1 MSKRSGYRKLELLRN
16 ASLWQQHCQARSSL
30 SIYLSDKDNQADAAL
45 SSYRDY
51 LGHEFEYVFIDC
63 SDGLH
68 ADAIAAL
75 CGTVTAG
82 GLFSILL
89 PEKPNAMSQRMEY
102 FALKCWN
109 NAVTDLSPEMA
120 TEQLPTGNKLK
131 LTSEQNDILKI
142 IDDASS
148 VAKSKP
154 ITHIITAER
163 GRGKSTL
170 LGQALAHTK
179 NKSSV
184 IVTAPR
190 KANAKVLLQQAPQA
204 KFVAWDKLLQQAGSP
219 DKQLIIDEAAGLPL
233 WATERLCQKFT
244 PWLLATTV
252 AGYEGCGRG
261 FAVHFTDWAKK
272 SLPGVAVH
280 QLAQPLR
287 WPVNDPLE
295 QWLIETFLL
304 DEKHPLVAPTGA
316 VTGTFIRHASELEES
331 LLQQCFQLL
340 LNAHY
345 QSSPNDLNLL
355 LTEPLHKIAYS
366 IEQGKVTAVAWL
378 MAEGPIAGP
387 LKRDIKQG
395 QRRPKGNLLPQAIGY
410 FLQQEWAFDLSWL
423 RVARIAV
430 PTDNRR
436 RKYAS
441 TLLAEISKWARENHF
456 QILGTSFAWSPE
468 LDKFWQKN
476 SYVPWRISSRIDSV
490 SARPAAI
497 YVCSFNTND
506 SQQFQ
511 HLSSWG
517 QQQLQWLSKGK
528 EALASTKN
536 SSEIRAQIIDAYI
549 HQRIPFDAAHFALA
563 QWLYWQHPDHT
574 LTSLICK
581 PDMTLKQL
589 GQCWDGLSQR
599 QTNEKLCKDIQALH

>member
-1 MSKRSGYRKLELLRN
+1 MSKRSGYRKLELLHD
-16 ASLWQQHCQARSSL
+16 ASLWQQHCQARSNL
-30 SIYLSDKDNQADAAL
+30 SIYLSDTDKRADAAL
-45 SSYRDY
+45 SRYRDY
-51 LGHEFEYVFIDC
+51 LGHEFERVFIDC
-63 SDGLH
+63 RDSLH

-82 GLFSILL
+82 GLLSILL
-89 PEKPNAMSQRMEY
+89 PEKPNAMSQRMEH
-102 FALKCWN
+102 FALKYWS
-109 NAVTDLSPEMA
+109 NAAADLSPETS
-120 TEQLPTGNKLK
+120 TESLPAGNKLK
-131 LTSEQNDILKI
+131 LTSEQSDILKLVNETG
-142 IDDASS
+142 SGT
-148 VAKSKP
+148 KSEP
-154 ITHIITAER
+154 TTHIITAER

-170 LGQALAHTK
+170 LGQALAHAK

-204 KFVAWDKLLQQAGSP
+204 KFVAWDKLLEQP
-219 DKQLIIDEAAGLPL
+219 DAPGKQLIIDEAAGLPL

-272 SLPGVAVH
+272 NLAGVAIH
-280 QLAQPLR
+280 QLTLPMR

-295 QWLIETFLL
+295 QWLTETFLL
-304 DEKHPLVAPTGA
+304 DEKRPLASSTEA
-316 VTGTFIRHASELEES
+316 ITGTFIKYASELEES
-331 LLQQCFQLL
+331 LLHQCFQLL

-355 LTEPLHKIAYS
+355 LTEPLHKVAYS
-366 IEQGKVTAVAWL
+366 LEQGRVTAVAWL
-378 MAEGPIAGP
+378 MAEGPIDAP
-387 LKRDIKQG
+387 LKQDIKQG
-395 QRRPKGNLLPQAIGY
+395 RRRPKGNLLPQAIGY

-430 PTDNRR
+430 PADKRR

-441 TLLAEISKWARENHF
+441 ALLTEISKWAGDNHF
-456 QILGTSFAWSPE
+456 QVLGTSFAWSSE
-468 LDKFWQKN
+468 LDRFWQN
-476 SYVPWRISSRIDSV
+476 NNYAPWRISSRIDSV

-497 YVCSFNTND
+497 YAYPLSTNN

-511 HLSSWG
+511 RLSAWG
-517 QQQLQWLSKGK
+517 QQQLQWLSEGIA
-528 EALASTKN
+528 ALASSEN
-536 SSEIRAQIIDAYI
+536 LSEIRALIIDAYTRHI
-549 HQRIPFDAAHFALA
+549 IPFDAAHFALA
-563 QWLYWQHPDHT
+563 QWLYWQYPDHT

-581 PDMTLKQL
+581 PDITLKQL
-589 GQCWDGLSQR
+589 GKVWGGLSQR
-599 QTNEKLCKDIQALH
+599 QANEKLCKDVRALR